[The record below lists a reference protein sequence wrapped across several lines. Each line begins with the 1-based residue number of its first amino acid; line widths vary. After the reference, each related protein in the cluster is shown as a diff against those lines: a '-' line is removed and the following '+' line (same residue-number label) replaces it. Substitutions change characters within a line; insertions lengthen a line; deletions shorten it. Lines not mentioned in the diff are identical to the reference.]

1 MQPCNL
7 WTKTLRTTE
16 TKQKQNRM
24 PKQPWNV
31 LTVLAN
37 HSRYPLFMAW
47 RANSGHSLRLAKTT
61 ETFHCCFVSAEI
73 KLFYFRFIS
82 TVWTAQRAGKPGGL
96 RLYTASVSPFAL
108 AVAWFTTTHV
118 WSCVLNGLRCN
129 ICRCRIAWPILT
141 PASRLGKWMD
151 GLTDWLTRRSNDNV
165 LLSQ

>member
-1 MQPCNL
+1 MTLNIKCRRHLHLNDIDATMQSPNWNCPHN
-7 WTKTLRTTE
+7 WNETE
-16 TKQKQNRM
+16 TNRT

-96 RLYTASVSPFAL
+96 RLLRVCRLSP
-108 AVAWFTTTHV
+108 
-118 WSCVLNGLRCN
+118 
-129 ICRCRIAWPILT
+129 
-141 PASRLGKWMD
+141 
-151 GLTDWLTRRSNDNV
+151 
-165 LLSQ
+165 